1 MATQT
6 ITFNKEGDQYVA
18 RFEAAED
25 FALHIE
31 RDQVGPINVEASTIQ
46 GAGFAPVD
54 DFPLDARYRPV
65 LDYEFMGLV
74 YPKYIK
80 VTSDAAPAVAEVVS
94 NGEITEL
101 KYQEKSV
108 EVTANGNTE
117 VIPDAGFM
125 GLTKVNVSVN
135 VPQSGGGDAP
145 SGISSEWDYFNMPNT
160 DEGESGMAHKLY
172 LNASALKVKADFD
185 GNGEKIYII
194 SPMVFL
200 MLALD
205 MGMLVETIAFCVNYS
220 TKCMSI
226 EGIDGTYPPPVQTI
240 KEYIM
245 DYNEKNF
252 SDPEDVFN
260 NHFLRITEEEFYNLN
275 A

>member
-54 DFPLDARYRPV
+54 DFPLDARIRPV
-65 LDYEFMGLV
+65 LDYEFQGLV

-80 VTSDAAPAVAEVVS
+80 VTSDTAPAVAEVVS

-135 VPQSGGGDAP
+135 VPQSGGGEGG
-145 SGISSEWDYFNMPNT
+145 SGGGSNIEYIDFTNVSGAAAGIALAFSYFVKAVITSDTM
-160 DEGESGMAHKLY
+160 GEIKASGMPAVVIQELAAGLGGKSTLIACAVD
-172 LNASALKVKADFD
+172 LTRRIKMSMGGKVQEVTVIEYGVGNGAKPEDFD
-185 GNGEKIYII
+185 
-194 SPMVFL
+194 
-200 MLALD
+200 AL
-205 MGMLVETIAFCVNYS
+205 
-220 TKCMSI
+220 
-226 EGIDGTYPPPVQTI
+226 P
-240 KEYIM
+240 
-245 DYNEKNF
+245 
-252 SDPEDVFN
+252 
-260 NHFLRITEEEFYNLN
+260 RITEEEFYNLN